1 MIQYTSVIPFWKW
14 DGKYSSLV
22 NTEVIM
28 DEQGNN
34 ERENK
39 EDLYIG
45 GGVLGLSPKHG
56 VGELKPGICLIGS
69 RTTRSN

>member
-14 DGKYSSLV
+14 DGKYHSLI

-45 GGVLGLSPKHG
+45 GGVLGLSPKH
-56 VGELKPGICLIGS
+56 KS
-69 RTTRSN
+69 RRTKTGNMFDWIKDH